1 MGVLFARAPYPVP
14 VVKPRGRL
22 VLVGRG
28 LGFYPIPSA
37 DPGLSVCAV
46 AEVRAAA
53 RTALTAASAIPVT
66 HRASALLRLRVSD
79 FAPEALSALGGW
91 SPRKKEPKK
100 RKGSRERG
108 GGRCCHSTL
117 ANTTLGALGVRLVAA
132 RGAALFCSR
141 RLCRFSENTALDLR
155 LHQRG
160 SHTYTCRRAW
170 AAAAAL
176 RAPSSSPRSCC

>member
-100 RKGSRERG
+100 RRVKGARR
-108 GGRCCHSTL
+108 
-117 ANTTLGALGVRLVAA
+117 GALLPLYASEHNTWSTWSAISSRTKCGIV
-132 RGAALFCSR
+132 LFTPPLSI
-141 RLCRFSENTALDLR
+141 L
-155 LHQRG
+155 
-160 SHTYTCRRAW
+160 
-170 AAAAAL
+170 
-176 RAPSSSPRSCC
+176 